1 VSGADE
7 PLARRVQAGGV
18 APAPPGSGEVLSVT
32 EAHGAAFAGLVAA
45 VAARAPFLRQLL
57 RQDQD
62 RLDRL
67 ARRSPESSH
76 RDLVRRQ
83 DGLAE
88 RAASGEIARDALPRE
103 LRRNKAEH
111 ALLVALADLGLVW
124 SLEDVVGA
132 LTEFAD
138 ASVRTAAVIGLREA
152 AEAERSSPGLTTGEP
167 GCGLVVLA
175 LGKHGAGELNYS
187 SDIDLVIFFDPR
199 APALSP
205 AAEPSR
211 VYNRV
216 ARTMAKLLQER
227 TPDGYVHR
235 VDYRL
240 RPDPASTSAAV
251 SLPAAYVY
259 YETVGQNWE
268 RAAMIKARPV
278 AGDLD
283 LGRRVLVDL
292 EPFVWRK
299 YFDFAAIADIH
310 AMKRQIHAVRGF
322 NEIAVAGHDIK
333 LGRGGIREIE
343 FFVQTQQLV
352 FGGRRPA
359 LRGRRTLDMLS
370 GLRAEGWVTAEAEAE
385 LAAAYRFLRSV
396 EHRLQMVADE
406 QTQRLPTDPAALLN
420 VAGLC
425 GFDTVA
431 AFGEVLTGHARRVQR
446 HYALLFEEGPELAV
460 DAGDLVFTGAAVD
473 PATLT
478 TLERLGFRE
487 AANAAETVRG
497 WHFGRR
503 PAVTSA
509 RAREVLTELTPSL
522 LAALGG
528 TVDPDGA
535 LTRLDRAFGRMPAAV
550 ELLTV
555 LRSHPRLRTL
565 FADLLGSA
573 PRLAE
578 TVAATPHVL
587 DAVLEPGFAQ
597 PEIGDAS
604 TEAEFRALLGRPR
617 DTEDFLDRT
626 RDAARQLQFV
636 AGARLLSGILAPTE
650 AGASLAAV
658 ARAVLRTSL
667 DWVSAV
673 FEVEHGRVP
682 GGRLAVLGLGRLGA
696 GDLTATSD
704 LDLVALYDFDV
715 ADRTSSGPRP
725 LDAVVYYTRLT
736 QRLISALTVATR
748 RGRLYEIDL
757 RLRPSGSKGPIASQF
772 RGFLAYQGEAAELWE
787 HMALTRARVLAGPE
801 DFVEE
806 VRAAILAVVMRKRDA
821 GGVYQGVAAMRDLVS
836 AEKGEGDGWDLKL
849 ARGGLLDLDFLAQAL
864 TLAHAH
870 DLPELVGLPTPAV
883 LAEAAAAG
891 LVPAASGRA
900 LAGAYRLLDDL
911 HHWQRLTLGD
921 RPAES
926 DIPPAV
932 VKRLATLA
940 GLPDAERLKAHLE
953 ETRLSVRAVFDAVLR

>member
-1 VSGADE
+1 
-7 PLARRVQAGGV
+7 V
-18 APAPPGSGEVLSVT
+18 AE
-32 EAHGAAFAGLVAA
+32 EHGTPFAALVAA
-45 VAARAPFLRQLL
+45 IAARAPYLRQLL
-57 RQDQD
+57 RQDPD
-62 RLDRL
+62 RLDGL
-67 ARRSPESSH
+67 ARRSPERSH
-76 RDLVRRQ
+76 RDLVERQ
-83 DGLAE
+83 DALAG
-88 RAASGEIARDALPRE
+88 RVAAGEIARDALLRE

-111 ALLVALADLGLVW
+111 ALLVALADLGGAW
-124 SLEDVVGA
+124 TLEDVVGA

-138 ASVRTAAVIGLREA
+138 ASVRSAAAVGLREA
-152 AEAERSSPGLTTGEP
+152 AEAERSSGLAAAGP

-187 SDIDLVIFFDPR
+187 SDIDLVLFFDPR
-199 APALSP
+199 APALS
-205 AAEPSR
+205 AGAEPSR
-211 VYNRV
+211 IYNRV
-216 ARTMAKLLQER
+216 ARTMAKLLQDR

-278 AGDLD
+278 AGDVD
-283 LGRRVLVDL
+283 LGRRVLADL

-322 NEIAVAGHDIK
+322 GEIAVAGHDIK

-406 QTQRLPTDPAALLN
+406 QTQRLPTDPVALAN

-425 GFDTVA
+425 GFHTVA
-431 AFGEVLTGHARRVQR
+431 AFGDVLTGHARRVQR

-460 DAGDLVFTGAAVD
+460 EAGDLVFTGVAVD

-578 TVAATPHVL
+578 TVAAAPHVL

-597 PEIGDAS
+597 PEIGEEAA
-604 TEAEFRALLGRPR
+604 EAEFRALLGQPR

-636 AGARLLSGILAPTE
+636 AGARLLSGILAPAE

-658 ARAVLRTSL
+658 ARAVLRASL

-673 FEVEHGRVP
+673 FAAEHGTVP
-682 GGRLAVLGLGRLGA
+682 RGRLAVLGLGRLGA

-704 LDLVALYDFDV
+704 LDVVALYDFDET
-715 ADRTSSGPRP
+715 DRTSSGPRP
-725 LDAVVYYTRLT
+725 LDAVVYNTRLT
-736 QRLISALTVATR
+736 QRLISALTVPTR
-748 RGRLYEIDL
+748 RGRLYDIDL
-757 RLRPSGSKGPIASQF
+757 RLRPSGSKGPIAAQF
-772 RGFLAYQGEAAELWE
+772 SGFRAYHAASAELWE

-801 DFVEE
+801 GFAGE
-806 VRAAILAVVMRKRDA
+806 LRDA
-821 GGVYQGVAAMRDLVS
+821 IGEVVTRRRDPGEVYAGVAAMRDLVS

-849 ARGGLLDLDFLAQAL
+849 ARGGLLDLDFLAQAF
-864 TLAHAH
+864 TLAHGR
-870 DLPELVGLPTPAV
+870 DLHALVGASTPVV
-883 LAEAAAAG
+883 LGEAGAAG
-891 LVPAASGRA
+891 LLSAPSARV
-900 LAGAYRLLDDL
+900 LADAYRLFDDL

-921 RPAES
+921 RPAGGE
-926 DIPPAV
+926 IPAAV
-932 VKRLATLA
+932 LKRLATLA

-953 ETRLSVRAVFDAVLR
+953 DVRRSVRATFDAVLRQVREAPG